1 VHRDGGAGGS
11 GSGGRRNCEENDG
24 TFFSRENWF
33 SFLAADGK
41 CFFRLRVRLCPFWLA
56 AAAAAGELVIEVATL
71 DFLFLF
77 SKSLLV

>member
-1 VHRDGGAGGS
+1 LQLTESV
-11 GSGGRRNCEENDG
+11 
-24 TFFSRENWF
+24 
-33 SFLAADGK
+33 
-41 CFFRLRVRLCPFWLA
+41 FFRLRVRLCPFWLA